1 MLLSE
6 EAELTDIGCPGCG
19 STDWIRDGYS
29 IYPGPGG
36 TIARR
41 RFAPSGHATE
51 RRWQCRGCATAIDD
65 ADALSA
71 RLSRIQAT
79 HFE

>member
-1 MLLSE
+1 MLLS
-6 EAELTDIGCPGCG
+6 TRRSSPTWVPGLRF
-19 STDWIRDGYS
+19 DRLDRRRVLV
-29 IYPGPGG
+29 YPGPDG

-41 RFAPSGHATE
+41 RFAPSGHASE
-51 RRWQCRGCATAIDD
+51 RRWQCRGCATAVDD